1 MPARSIEVTKGQVVY
16 ILVTGNN
23 GDDYGPFKLA
33 IDLAKEG
40 SSLATATFIGSDA
53 KMEVSGSTQGYSDT
67 YVNTRCNGNVTADGP
82 DVVRGAAWRVAAA
95 LLFCTAMSQSC
106 LRCNAAC
113 SAVLQSSCVCAL
125 FCLGAARGGLP
136 ATHPAARLPP
146 LLAAVLFLFVCHC
159 RHGQGEGMRD
169 RQL

>member
-53 KMEVSGSTQGYSDT
+53 KMEVSGSTQGYAQT
-67 YVNTRCNGNVTADGP
+67 YVSTCNSQVTSDGP
-82 DVVRGAAWRVAAA
+82 DVVSA
-95 LLFCTAMSQSC
+95 LYLERSLECM
-106 LRCNAAC
+106 C
-113 SAVLQSSCVCAL
+113 S
-125 FCLGAARGGLP
+125 
-136 ATHPAARLPP
+136 
-146 LLAAVLFLFVCHC
+146 
-159 RHGQGEGMRD
+159 E
-169 RQL
+169 